1 VSPFSRRPFNA
12 NAPGRH
18 CTWNHR
24 RNKRAILPATK
35 KNAAAH
41 IRIRPE
47 GEKPDSFLRSNA
59 VSGQAQI
66 PDSSA
71 NQPLVMGSGPFSIR
85 SRRPPPPAKADQ
97 SHAAIT
103 PSVPTHSCLLEY
115 FEFVLEPAGMSANKR
130 GNEPAYNRNQ
140 ATSQNSVLWIK
151 SECFRAP
158 ECMPYSN
165 RIQRMALKF
174 LTYHRLN
181 SKDHPPAMGRLSV
194 STIPYLIGSCCKRL

>member
-1 VSPFSRRPFNA
+1 
-12 NAPGRH
+12 
-18 CTWNHR
+18 
-24 RNKRAILPATK
+24 
-35 KNAAAH
+35 
-41 IRIRPE
+41 
-47 GEKPDSFLRSNA
+47 
-59 VSGQAQI
+59 
-66 PDSSA
+66 
-71 NQPLVMGSGPFSIR
+71 
-85 SRRPPPPAKADQ
+85 
-97 SHAAIT
+97 
-103 PSVPTHSCLLEY
+103 
-115 FEFVLEPAGMSANKR
+115 MSANKR

-181 SKDHPPAMGRLSV
+181 SKTIRPQWGAYRF